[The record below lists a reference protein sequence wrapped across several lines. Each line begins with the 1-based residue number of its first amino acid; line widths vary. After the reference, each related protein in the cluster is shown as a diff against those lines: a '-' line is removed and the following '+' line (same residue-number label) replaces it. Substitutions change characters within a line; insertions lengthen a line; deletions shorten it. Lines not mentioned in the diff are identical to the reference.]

1 MDERP
6 IGATIVRVRSRGS
19 PLKIPVRLTGNVGR
33 RAPTLTFVILTAC
46 SRDRKSLERNL
57 SVRLCL
63 IRDPGWSTMAGVCN
77 HLRFKRGYQVSGQP
91 ARRGDW
97 RRRTLSIPYW
107 WEIASG
113 KPPGRHNDE
122 IRA

>member
-6 IGATIVRVRSRGS
+6 IGATIVRVRSRGT

-33 RAPTLTFVILTAC
+33 SAPTLTFVILAAR

-77 HLRFKRGYQVSGQP
+77 HLRFKVATRFRASRQGAGIGDAGRSASHEMGNRLGQA
-91 ARRGDW
+91 ARSPQR
-97 RRRTLSIPYW
+97 
-107 WEIASG
+107 
-113 KPPGRHNDE
+113 
-122 IRA
+122 